1 MKVSERESNQ
11 RCDNWPSHELACGRK
26 EMVIHTI
33 ECEWGKY
40 MVLICTH
47 CLNRVFIE
55 EEKT

>member
-1 MKVSERESNQ
+1 MKVSEKESNQ
-11 RCDNWPSHELACGRK
+11 RCYTFDGSICCGRK
-26 EMVIHTI
+26 GMVIHTI
-33 ECEWGKY
+33 ECEWGEY